1 MFYHNINTVTHD
13 GYTLLTSAVMA
24 KDSEEV
30 KKLLQQGADPKIL
43 MEDDRTALH
52 YAVSYSAPIEII
64 QMLIDAGADRN
75 AITSTKSRPLDMIVP
90 TVPTEYLDKLLS
102 LGFESYKKSELIKKF
117 MIDSE
122 QIQTIEVFLT
132 HGYFS
137 KHAGSERFL

>member
-13 GYTLLTSAVMA
+13 GYTQLTSAVMA

-52 YAVSYSAPIEII
+52 YAVNYSAPIEII

-75 AITSTKSRPLDMIVP
+75 AITSTKSRPLDMIAP
-90 TVPTEYLDKLLS
+90 TVPAEYLDKLLS
-102 LGFESYKKSELIKKF
+102 LGFKSYKK
-117 MIDSE
+117 
-122 QIQTIEVFLT
+122 VN
-132 HGYFS
+132 
-137 KHAGSERFL
+137 